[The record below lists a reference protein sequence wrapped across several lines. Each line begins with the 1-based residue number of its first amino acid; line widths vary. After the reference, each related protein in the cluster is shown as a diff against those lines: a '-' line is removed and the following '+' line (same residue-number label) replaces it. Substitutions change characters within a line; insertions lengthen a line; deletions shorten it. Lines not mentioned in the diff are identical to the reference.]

1 MGRTLSQC
9 IQIPNHHILNNLQF
23 FLYIAIK
30 LKLKKNTKGKKESLW
45 ENKNVLYHHLSGGYA
60 GIYVK
65 SL

>member
-30 LKLKKNTKGKKESLW
+30 LKLKKIPKARRN
-45 ENKNVLYHHLSGGYA
+45 LSGKIKMFY
-60 GIYVK
+60 III
-65 SL
+65 